1 MAVMGKEMNSRV
13 RVRARVLACVLALSV
28 SAGLAG
34 TTVADEVRIVRSDG
48 SEVRGMLTAFED
60 GVYVIATTQGEVRVE
75 VSKVAKLDIL
85 GVPKPATQ
93 SAPAPAPALP
103 PAAPASV
110 TLNSTVTVT
119 TTDKVRV
126 VGRLVS
132 FEDGYYEIE
141 TPAGIQRLAIANV
154 TAIEPGA
161 STASPPEVPP
171 KAPQTDLSGGSLTFS
186 GSRALGEMA
195 IRQLVEGY
203 ALRGGATKPVWGQRN
218 AGNDRTFVAQTGKDK
233 PFTAEV
239 KFRGTAGGVED
250 LISGAAEI
258 AMLERPMTA
267 EEAKRVAGA
276 GLGNPLQTGQE
287 AVVGPSAVI
296 VLVHPSNP
304 VKSLSMIQ
312 MSDIF
317 AGRIRNWSEVGGSNR
332 RIQVLAP
339 DPGSALFDAVKAGA
353 GKGFEILPSARLMGS
368 SLETAD
374 LVGADAAAIGLAYSD
389 YRGNASALS
398 LSTQCGLFFEPSEFQ
413 IASETYPFGSRLVLY
428 TTNKASKHVR
438 DFIAY
443 TQSSEAQRMLQ
454 EKGLVSLTPVLAPK
468 GSVKFDRTA
477 AIKMTGA
484 SVRFAD
490 VVGTFVANA
499 TRLSLT
505 FRFDAQAEAMDAR
518 GQSDLNQLVEYVKSG
533 PLANRTLSLVG
544 YWNSTGDFTDDV
556 AQSKARAVMVA
567 EALKKKGL
575 NIERLFGFGPL
586 LPVECEGTGSGAHR
600 NRRVE
605 VWVE

>member
-1 MAVMGKEMNSRV
+1 
-13 RVRARVLACVLALSV
+13 
-28 SAGLAG
+28 
-34 TTVADEVRIVRSDG
+34 
-48 SEVRGMLTAFED
+48 
-60 GVYVIATTQGEVRVE
+60 
-75 VSKVAKLDIL
+75 
-85 GVPKPATQ
+85 
-93 SAPAPAPALP
+93 
-103 PAAPASV
+103 
-110 TLNSTVTVT
+110 
-119 TTDKVRV
+119 
-126 VGRLVS
+126 
-132 FEDGYYEIE
+132 
-141 TPAGIQRLAIANV
+141 
-154 TAIEPGA
+154 
-161 STASPPEVPP
+161 
-171 KAPQTDLSGGSLTFS
+171 
-186 GSRALGEMA
+186 MA

-218 AGNDRTFVAQTGKDK
+218 AGNDKTFVAQIGKDK
-233 PFTAEV
+233 TFTAEV
-239 KFRGTAGGVED
+239 KLRGTAGGVED

-258 AMLERPMTA
+258 AMLERPMTPD
-267 EEAKRVAGA
+267 EAKRVAAA
-276 GLGNPLQTGQE
+276 GLGNPLQPGQE
-287 AVVGPSAVI
+287 AVIGPSAVV

-317 AGRIRNWSEVGGSNR
+317 AGRSRNWSEVGGANR

-353 GKGFEILPSARLMGS
+353 GKGFEVLPSARLMGS

-389 YRGNASALS
+389 DRGNASALS
-398 LSTQCGLFFEPSEFQ
+398 LTTQCGLFFEASEFQ

-428 TTNKASKHVR
+428 TTNKASKQVK

-443 TQSSEAQRMLQ
+443 TQSSGAQRMLQ
-454 EKGLVSLTPVLAPK
+454 EKGSVSLTPVLAPK
-468 GSVKFDRTA
+468 GFVKFDRTA
-477 AIKMTGA
+477 ATKMTGA

-499 TRLSLT
+499 ARLSLT
-505 FRFDAQAEAMDAR
+505 FRFDAQAEALDAR

-533 PLANRTLSLVG
+533 ALGNRTLSLVG

-586 LPVECEGTGSGAHR
+586 LPVECEGTGSGAQR